1 MTDKEKQT
9 AESSN
14 KQAKQDKQALRDT
27 SKKEIYE
34 INPGILD
41 LPMGYSAVI
50 DDVNIM
56 VVPNHYG
63 EGFNRN
69 NEKIRVLKEAG
80 YVMIN
85 GQRTQSSRFE
95 DLTDSQLYQLVA
107 AGVILLNE
115 KQKSDFR
122 KKFFCS

>member
-14 KQAKQDKQALRDT
+14 KQAKQDKQALKDT

-107 AGVILLNE
+107 SGVILLNE

>member
-14 KQAKQDKQALRDT
+14 KQAKQDKQALKDT

-34 INPGILD
+34 INPGILN

-95 DLTDSQLYQLVA
+95 DLTDSQLYQLAA

-122 KKFFCS
+122 KKFFCR

>member
-14 KQAKQDKQALRDT
+14 KQAKQDKQALKDT

-85 GQRTQSSRFE
+85 GQQTQSSRFE

-115 KQKSDFR
+115 IQKSDFR

>member
-14 KQAKQDKQALRDT
+14 KQAKQDKQALKDT

-80 YVMIN
+80 YIMIN
-85 GQRTQSSRFE
+85 GKRTSSGKFE
-95 DLTDSQLYQLVA
+95 GLSDKQLYQLVA

-115 KQKSDFR
+115 IQKSDFR

>member
-14 KQAKQDKQALRDT
+14 KQAKQDKQALKDT